1 MQDGSGRNSVARDK
15 ADILLGLGI
24 LKTDNDDSGVTQ
36 VCLAALDSLGSL
48 PFQRPL
54 PAFLRLSVADA
65 IVGNEGTSPSSCSL
79 PNHRALEE
87 SEDSVQEGAFGG
99 RKHSVEQFSC
109 PLGYTCIPVPSG
121 TNQWRA
127 Q

>member
-65 IVGNEGTSPSSCSL
+65 IVGNEGTSLFQLLSSQ
-79 PNHRALEE
+79 P
-87 SEDSVQEGAFGG
+87 QGFGG
-99 RKHSVEQFSC
+99 
-109 PLGYTCIPVPSG
+109 I
-121 TNQWRA
+121 
-127 Q
+127 